1 MRKYPLWLALL
12 AAGCGGAP
20 RPAPERPIPEEIIEM
35 DGIAITV
42 VGDGKEGGNPV
53 TEAFDALTLFEG
65 ARKAF
70 DEGRYDEAERGYA
83 KLLELFPEGRLVPPA
98 LYNRGLALEALRQ
111 YAQAAANFRRYAQLA
126 DNLKDR
132 RDGEF
137 RWGHN
142 LVRTGDHPSAVSLY
156 TRLLEAADL
165 GPADRA
171 EAYLRRGTSLLNLG
185 QYGEAERDLKAS
197 LEQAGLAYDNV
208 LDGNELAAEVHFR
221 RAEIYERL
229 CGNVRL
235 KLPVEKMKEDLAD
248 KARFFR
254 QAQHAY
260 IDALNV
266 RNPYWATASGLKL
279 GELYENFYR
288 DVLTAEVPSDFAEQE
303 RRFYFQELRG
313 RLRPLLQASLDIYE
327 KNVAM
332 SERIGADNEWVAETE
347 RRLERLRALLVEAK
361 AAEAEVKAGVL
372 PSGGSSP
379 ESAPGAGPGP
389 TPSPTPPPPPSESP
403 APPPEPAEPSTTV
416 EGATG

>member
-1 MRKYPLWLALL
+1 MRNAPILLALL
-12 AAGCGGAP
+12 VAGCGA
-20 RPAPERPIPEEIIEM
+20 RPATAPEKPIPEEIIEM

-42 VGDGKEGGNPV
+42 VEGGGGGNPV

-70 DEGRYDEAERGYA
+70 DEGRYDEAERGYGW
-83 KLLELFPEGRLVPPA
+83 LLELFPEGRLVPPA

-111 YAQAAANFRRYAQLA
+111 YAQAAAAFRRYAQIAGSLG
-126 DNLKDR
+126 DQ

-142 LVRTGDHPSAVSLY
+142 LVRTGDHPSAVALY

-171 EAYLRRGTSLLNLG
+171 EAYLRRGTSLLNLAK
-185 QYGEAERDLKAS
+185 YGEAERDLKAS
-197 LEQAGLAYDNV
+197 LEQANLAYDNV

-229 CGNVRL
+229 CADVRL

-266 RNPYWATASGLKL
+266 RNPYWASASGLKL

-288 DVLTAEVPSDFAEQE
+288 DVLTAEVPADFGDEE

-313 RLRPLLQASLDIYE
+313 RLRPLLQASLEIYE

-361 AAEAEVKAGVL
+361 AAEAEIKAGVL
-372 PSGGSSP
+372 PSGGTSP

-389 TPSPTPPPPPSESP
+389 AAPPEPPPAPAPAAPPPSEP
-403 APPPEPAEPSTTV
+403 APEPSTTV